1 MNIVTCDPVGQ
12 SGIELL
18 KKLGHVITTDV
29 SQADV
34 LIVRSRTKVT
44 KELIDSAPKLKIIAR
59 AGSGTD
65 TIDVA
70 YAQSKGIRVINAP
83 GANAQ
88 SVAEHTIALML
99 SLSRDIVNTSIVLKQ
114 GKWTKSTYRG
124 FELCGKTLGIVGFGH
139 VGKHVAEIATAIGMN
154 VTVFSRSRQDA
165 PLREL
170 LEKSDVVSLH
180 VSLSKETEG
189 MLGKSEF
196 ALMKPTAVLINTS
209 RGSVID
215 EMALI
220 DALQQNT
227 IAGAALDVYNNE
239 PLDPT
244 SPLCRLPNVILTPHV
259 ASVSPESE
267 ENASMMIASEIDR
280 ILKGESI

>member
-18 KKLGHVITTDV
+18 KKLGHVISTDV

-44 KELIDSAPKLKIIAR
+44 KDLIDSAPNLKIIAR

-99 SLSRDIVNTSIVLKQ
+99 SLSRDIVNTSGAMKQ

-215 EMALI
+215 EMELI

-239 PLDPT
+239 PLDPN

-259 ASVSPESE
+259 ASISPESE

>member
-18 KKLGHVITTDV
+18 KKLGHVISTDV

-189 MLGKSEF
+189 MIGKNEF

-215 EMALI
+215 EMELI

-239 PLDPT
+239 PLDPN